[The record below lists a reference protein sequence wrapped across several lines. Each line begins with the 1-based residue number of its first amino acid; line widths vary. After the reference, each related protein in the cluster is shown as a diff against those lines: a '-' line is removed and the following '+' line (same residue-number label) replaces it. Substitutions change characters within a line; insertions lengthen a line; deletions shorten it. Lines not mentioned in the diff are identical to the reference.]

1 MNREKFRSMS
11 QSSRIRYI
19 WDYYKLPIL
28 AGAFIFILF
37 GSLLVK
43 NLTQKKTVY
52 TVALA
57 NVASVSE
64 ILEHTGNDFLSD
76 QNLNPAQNEVRI
88 LEGIYLTANPEDPQ
102 ADYAWSSRMKLSALT
117 EKKDLDA
124 VLMNRQAFDILAA
137 GGFLMNLDEFL
148 EENDTQLHVK
158 LKPELI
164 CNSELISLN
173 SPDML
178 ADELEGIYDSS
189 AAESIEYP
197 MALNLKDSKMLR
209 DLKLSGD
216 IFLGVIRNTGK
227 EKESLDYIRF
237 WMQE

>member
-117 EKKDLDA
+117 E
-124 VLMNRQAFDILAA
+124 RRIW
-137 GGFLMNLDEFL
+137 
-148 EENDTQLHVK
+148 
-158 LKPELI
+158 
-164 CNSELISLN
+164 
-173 SPDML
+173 ML
-178 ADELEGIYDSS
+178 YL
-189 AAESIEYP
+189 
-197 MALNLKDSKMLR
+197 
-209 DLKLSGD
+209 
-216 IFLGVIRNTGK
+216 
-227 EKESLDYIRF
+227 
-237 WMQE
+237 